1 MRDLMAELKELR
13 LHGMATALAE
23 LTAQGE
29 SNTASSKWLLEHL
42 LEQEHTDRAMR
53 SVSHQMNMA
62 KLPMHRDLAGFD
74 FSASSADAR
83 LISEL
88 ASLAFTDT
96 AQNVVLIGGPG
107 TGKTHLATA
116 LAVSGITRHGKR
128 VRFYSTVDL
137 VNLLEREKHDGKAGR
152 IAQAL
157 LRMDL
162 VILDELGY
170 LPFSQAGGALLFH
183 LLSKLYEHTSVVITT
198 NLSFA
203 EWSSVFGDAKMTTAL
218 LDRLTHHCHIVETG
232 NESYRLQ
239 HSSLQVQATEWT
251 SRLLLARGCG
261 GTPRHPGQRR
271 PTHPSPPSRANPPW
285 RRARAGL
292 RAVKRRWCCRPPKS
306 EALDLPA
313 LGSPRR

>member
-13 LHGMATALAE
+13 LHGMATAWAE

-62 KLPMHRDLAGFD
+62 KLPMHRDLA
-74 FSASSADAR
+74 SS
-83 LISEL
+83 LI
-88 ASLAFTDT
+88 SLAFTDT

-239 HSSLQVQATEWT
+239 HSSLAAQAKIK
-251 SRLLLARGCG
+251 SRERKRKG
-261 GTPRHPGQRR
+261 GQEPEDDEPF
-271 PTHPSPPSRANPPW
+271 
-285 RRARAGL
+285 
-292 RAVKRRWCCRPPKS
+292 
-306 EALDLPA
+306 
-313 LGSPRR
+313 

>member
-1 MRDLMAELKELR
+1 MAARTPAGTRAHRSRHALGEPPDE
-13 LHGMATALAE
+13 HGQAADAPRP
-23 LTAQGE
+23 G
-29 SNTASSKWLLEHL
+29 
-42 LEQEHTDRAMR
+42 
-53 SVSHQMNMA
+53 
-62 KLPMHRDLAGFD
+62 GFD

-116 LAVSGITRHGKR
+116 LAVSASPARQARALLLHGR
-128 VRFYSTVDL
+128 SGQSAGAR
-137 VNLLEREKHDGKAGR
+137 KARRQSRR

-218 LDRLTHHCHIVETG
+218 LDRLTHHCHIVETVTSPIACNTVAWRPRPRSNHG
-232 NESYRLQ
+232 SESVRAARNRRTM
-239 HSSLQVQATEWT
+239 SRSDFMATT
-251 SRLLLARGCG
+251 ACYMAACG
-261 GTPRHPGQRR
+261 R
-271 PTHPSPPSRANPPW
+271 S
-285 RRARAGL
+285 
-292 RAVKRRWCCRPPKS
+292 
-306 EALDLPA
+306 
-313 LGSPRR
+313 